1 MVKLAENRYGKSRV
15 RLVKVRRGDT
25 TPRGELQV
33 AGSRARGWVGWL
45 AVCFN
50 DRPLRGQGPSER
62 LGVGRGD
69 YLITTFLLSAAAAFG
84 TRTVRIPS

>member
-1 MVKLAENRYGKSRV
+1 M
-15 RLVKVRRGDT
+15 
-25 TPRGELQV
+25 
-33 AGSRARGWVGWL
+33 

-50 DRPLRGQGPSER
+50 DRPLREQGPSER